1 MKKILD
7 FIVHSNAAGVLAA
20 VALACMY
27 AVACNGYLPSA
38 ERSILIMETV
48 EWRDYLSLVGCILMG
63 YLSVKLSA
71 EYTLSNIHTQLPAVL
86 FLMGCTIVP
95 LQVCTPRNLAVLAL
109 LAASCYVL
117 LRTYRNNQASGSY
130 FTAYVLV
137 GLATL
142 IEPQLLW
149 TAPLLPLCCIP
160 LRSIS
165 VRTIVA
171 GVMGLLCVYWVTFSL
186 LYVTDHMVVGYDLLA
201 RLTHC
206 DWGSHPHHRT
216 MNESL
221 AILSS
226 LLWILLLTIPGS
238 AVILK
243 DNTLNLRSRTCYY
256 YCIAVLGTLLLLCM
270 VLPMLCAT
278 LLPLCLLL
286 AAYVGIPLY
295 TEANTRGKCVYALAV
310 LIVWTILITH
320 QLWIRYIPS

>member
-63 YLSVKLSA
+63 YLSVKLSV

-109 LAASCYVL
+109 LAAGCYVL
-117 LRTYRNNQASGSY
+117 LRTYRNNRASGSY

>member
-63 YLSVKLSA
+63 YLSVKLSV

-109 LAASCYVL
+109 LAAGCYVL
-117 LRTYRNNQASGSY
+117 LRTYRNNRASGSY

-221 AILSS
+221 AILSP

-270 VLPMLCAT
+270 VLPMLYAT

-286 AAYVGIPLY
+286 AAYIGIPLY
-295 TEANTRGKCVYALAV
+295 TEANTRGKYVYAIAV
-310 LIVWTILITH
+310 LLAWTLLISH

>member
-117 LRTYRNNQASGSY
+117 LRTYRNNRASGSY

-286 AAYVGIPLY
+286 AAYGGIPLY

>member
-109 LAASCYVL
+109 LAAGCYVL
-117 LRTYRNNQASGSY
+117 LRTYRNNRASGSY

>member
-117 LRTYRNNQASGSY
+117 LRTYRNNRASGSY

-270 VLPMLCAT
+270 VLPMLYAT
-278 LLPLCLLL
+278 LFPLCLLL
-286 AAYVGIPLY
+286 AAYIGIPLY
-295 TEANTRGKCVYALAV
+295 TEANTRGKYVYAIAV
-310 LIVWTILITH
+310 LLAWTLLISH

>member
-1 MKKILD
+1 MKKILN
-7 FIVHSNAAGVLAA
+7 FIVHSNAAGALAA
-20 VALACMY
+20 VALVCMY
-27 AVACNGYLPSA
+27 AVACNGYQPNA
-38 ERSILIMETV
+38 ERSIQIMETV

-63 YLSVKLSA
+63 YLSVKPSV
-71 EYTLSNIHTQLPAVL
+71 EYALSNIHTQLPAVL

-95 LQVCTPRNLAVLAL
+95 LQVCTPRNLAVLSL
-109 LAASCYVL
+109 LATGCYML
-117 LRTYRNNQASGSY
+117 LRTYRNCRASGSY

-137 GLATL
+137 GLSTL

-149 TAPLLPLCCIP
+149 TAPLLLLCCIP
-160 LRSIS
+160 LRSLC

-171 GVMGLLCVYWVTFSL
+171 GVMGLLCTYWVTFGL

-206 DWGSHPHHRT
+206 DWDSHPYPRT
-216 MNESL
+216 MNNLL
-221 AILSS
+221 ALLSP
-226 LLWILLLTIPGS
+226 LLWMLLLTIPSS
-238 AVILK
+238 AAILK

-256 YCIAVLGTLLLLCM
+256 YCIAVLGTMLLLCM
-270 VLPMLCAT
+270 VLPMLYAT

-310 LIVWTILITH
+310 LLVWTILITH

>member
-1 MKKILD
+1 
-7 FIVHSNAAGVLAA
+7 
-20 VALACMY
+20 
-27 AVACNGYLPSA
+27 
-38 ERSILIMETV
+38 METV

-109 LAASCYVL
+109 LAAGCYVL
-117 LRTYRNNQASGSY
+117 LRTYRNNRASGSY

>member
-109 LAASCYVL
+109 LAAGCYVL
-117 LRTYRNNQASGSY
+117 LRTYRNNRASGSY

-221 AILSS
+221 AILSP

-270 VLPMLCAT
+270 VLPMLYAT

-286 AAYVGIPLY
+286 AAYIGIPLY
-295 TEANTRGKCVYALAV
+295 TEANTRGKYVYAIAV
-310 LIVWTILITH
+310 LLAWTLLISH

>member
-7 FIVHSNAAGVLAA
+7 FIVHSNAAGALAA

-27 AVACNGYLPSA
+27 AVACNGYQPSA
-38 ERSILIMETV
+38 ERNILIKEAV

-63 YLSVKLSA
+63 YLSVKPSV

-109 LAASCYVL
+109 LAAGCYVL
-117 LRTYRNNQASGSY
+117 LRTYRNNRASGSY

-137 GLATL
+137 GLTTL

-149 TAPLLPLCCIP
+149 TAPLFPLCCIP
-160 LRSIS
+160 LRSLS

-186 LYVTDHMVVGYDLLA
+186 LYVTGHMVVGYDLLA
-201 RLTHC
+201 QLTHC
-206 DWGSHPHHRT
+206 DWGSQPHHRT

-221 AILSS
+221 AILSP

-270 VLPMLCAT
+270 VLPMLYVT

-286 AAYVGIPLY
+286 AAYIGIPLY

-310 LIVWTILITH
+310 LLAWTLLISH

>member
-20 VALACMY
+20 VALVCMY

-109 LAASCYVL
+109 LAAGCYVL
-117 LRTYRNNQASGSY
+117 LRTYRNNRASGSY